1 MSKGVKLPL
10 QFIII
15 FLSFL
20 LILLPIIGI
29 QLFIMRPTDS
39 IFLNKVDV
47 ELDNSAILAKSLFEN
62 TFSVAQNKVSS
73 DLKIAKSIVLGKSQI
88 VINSDKEIDLVITD
102 QISKKKKR
110 VKIPEM
116 LINNKPAYQYY
127 TDVDA
132 ARDILGGAVTIFQA
146 IPEGILRI
154 STNVMKSDG
163 NRAVGTYIPTTSP
176 VYKTVMEG
184 KIFYGRAYVVNAWYL
199 TAYEP
204 IFDSRGKVI
213 GVFFIGI
220 KEESFV
226 KIITKKLESYRLGE
240 SGYIYIYDSNGDV
253 ILAPDYVKE
262 KNVLSL
268 KNEAGINVY
277 KELIDRVVSLD
288 SDDPVRFSYRSY
300 DKNGIDNKYKTASLY
315 MRDRKWII
323 GLSVSENEI
332 LEPLTKLN
340 MLLFLVM
347 GVVAIIGFSLSI
359 VISRVV
365 VKPISGMVGKMEL
378 VSKGDFTVET
388 SQKTILKEVN
398 KLTSQVDGT
407 LIKGIKEI
415 FNSINTL
422 VEKGEILSNDTRKGV
437 TNSVSSIKHV
447 ISELE
452 GIQEEMGSLV
462 SLISEASQSVSQ
474 INNLIENQSQVI
486 VDQSSAV
493 TEVSAATEE
502 MSASIDNVARIAG
515 EKKQASGSLINSTKL
530 GIEQMDEMAA
540 QINDISASIGSIAE
554 LINIINDIASS
565 TNLLAMNAAIEA
577 AHAGDAGK
585 GFAVVADEIRKLAEN
600 TANNSNSISNSLKT
614 MFDKI
619 HNLTESSE
627 KSSQVFNMVSAEV
640 NNFLRAFNEI
650 VSSTDELRVGSAE
663 IVESMTRLRDISLE
677 LSESAEN
684 VVTHIGDIDNKM
696 KPISTFAIE
705 SHGRFQVLKGDAQ
718 SVTNDQEEIE
728 KTTLENKDNMDSLKN
743 SIKGFK
749 F

>member
-73 DLKIAKSIVLGKSQI
+73 DLKIAKSIVLGKSQV
-88 VINSDKEIDLVITD
+88 VINNDKEIDIVITD

-116 LINNKPAYQYY
+116 LINNESAYQYY
-127 TDVDA
+127 TDVDE
-132 ARDILGGAVTIFQA
+132 ARDILGGAVTIFQV

-163 NRAVGTYIPTTSP
+163 NRAVGTYIPTNSP
-176 VYKTVMEG
+176 VYKTVMDG
-184 KIFYGRAYVVNAWYL
+184 KTFFGRAYVVNAWYL

-204 IFDSRGKVI
+204 IFDSRGRVI

-226 KIITKKLESYRLGE
+226 NIITKKLESYRLGD

-262 KNVLSL
+262 KNILSV
-268 KNEAGINVY
+268 KNEAGITVY
-277 KELIDRVVSLD
+277 KDLIDRVVSLD
-288 SDDPVRFSYRSY
+288 SDDPVRFTYRSY
-300 DKNGIDNKYKTASLY
+300 DKNGIDNQYKTASLY

-323 GLSVSENEI
+323 GLSVSEKEI

-347 GVVAIIGFSLSI
+347 GVVGIIGFSLSI

-365 VKPISGMVGKMEL
+365 VKPISGMVDKMEL
-378 VSKGDFTVET
+378 VSKGDFTVKT
-388 SQKTILKEVN
+388 SQNTILKEVN

-407 LIKGIKEI
+407 LIKGLKDI
-415 FNSINTL
+415 FNSITTL
-422 VEKGEILSNDTRKGV
+422 VEKAEMLSNDTRKGV

-447 ISELE
+447 ITELE

-515 EKKQASGSLINSTKL
+515 DKKQASGSLINSTKL
-530 GIEQMDEMAA
+530 GIEQMDDMAT
-540 QINDISASIGSIAE
+540 QINDISDSIGSIAE

-600 TANNSNSISNSLKT
+600 TANNSNSISNSLRA

-627 KSSQVFNMVSAEV
+627 KSNQVFNMVSIEV

-705 SHGRFQVLKGDAQ
+705 SHGRFQVLKDDAQ